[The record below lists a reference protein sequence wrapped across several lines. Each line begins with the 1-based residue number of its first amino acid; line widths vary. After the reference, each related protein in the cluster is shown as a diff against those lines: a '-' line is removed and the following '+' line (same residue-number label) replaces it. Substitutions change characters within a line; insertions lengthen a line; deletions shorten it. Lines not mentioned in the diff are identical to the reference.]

1 MVKIYYKQERK
12 RAFLLENM
20 TRKKTQEEVAQFF
33 ASKGHI
39 LIGGYEGKDKKVEYR
54 CKCGKEGCYVTA
66 HNARRPE
73 WAGCAECAKKQQQE
87 TCLKKYGAKN
97 PFGNKEIQEKAKKT
111 IIEKYGTE
119 FVSRNAEVKK
129 KTAET
134 NIKKYGAACSLANK
148 KVREKAKRTCLEK
161 YGADSAIKIPEF
173 RKRIGETNE
182 KRYGAKNVF
191 ASQEIKE
198 KIKKNLKEKYGV
210 EHNMQRPKVYQ
221 KARDTCKERLG
232 TDFPMQN
239 SDVKEKSKATCNRKF
254 GVDYPM
260 QNEEVKGKTV
270 ASNLERFGERNAMQN
285 SEILE
290 KQQRAAFR
298 YKTYTFPSGR
308 QMDYQGYEHFA
319 IDLLLKRGIPE
330 ENIHNPLKKGIRIP
344 YTFKEK
350 NRLYNPDIFVDSLNL
365 LVEVKSSWTYKGK
378 KEYKELCLFKL
389 SACREQ
395 GYKTLLLVF
404 SESGEILKEKSLDK
418 LLFSE

>member
-1 MVKIYYKQERK
+1 
-12 RAFLLENM
+12 M

-39 LIGGYEGKDKKVEYR
+39 LVGKYEGKDKKVEFR

-66 HNARRPE
+66 HNARRVE
-73 WAGCAECAKKQQQE
+73 WAGCDECAKKQQQE
-87 TCLKKYGAKN
+87 TCLKKYGSRSSL
-97 PFGNKEIQEKAKKT
+97 GNKEIREKAKKT
-111 IIEKYGTE
+111 NIEKYGTE
-119 FVSRNAEVKK
+119 FVTRNAEIKK

-210 EHNMQRPKVYQ
+210 EHNMQRPEVFTKAQ
-221 KARDTCKERLG
+221 KAKY
-232 TDFPMQN
+232 
-239 SDVKEKSKATCNRKF
+239 K
-254 GVDYPM
+254 
-260 QNEEVKGKTV
+260 
-270 ASNLERFGERNAMQN
+270 
-285 SEILE
+285 I
-290 KQQRAAFR
+290 
-298 YKTYTFPSGR
+298 KTYTFPSGR